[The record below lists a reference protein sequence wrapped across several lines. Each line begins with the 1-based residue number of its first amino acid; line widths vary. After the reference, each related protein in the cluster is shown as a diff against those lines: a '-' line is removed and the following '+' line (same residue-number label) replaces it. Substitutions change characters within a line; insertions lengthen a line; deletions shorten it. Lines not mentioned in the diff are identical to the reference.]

1 MLYYYSLSMS
11 TLRFM
16 SVWMISVTTVS
27 LLMWITM
34 VRITVGIVRG
44 IRIGMMMI
52 FGIIRV
58 LCLSKSI
65 AVGLGLREANCGID
79 GSIALSVYSIFWTL
93 VYYSISEC
101 PINYKVSSL

>member
-1 MLYYYSLSMS
+1 
-11 TLRFM
+11 
-16 SVWMISVTTVS
+16 MISVTTVS
-27 LLMWITM
+27 LLMWIAM

-44 IRIGMMMI
+44 IRIRMMI

-65 AVGLGLREANCGID
+65 GVGLGLREANCGID

-93 VYYSISEC
+93 VYCSKSEC